1 MATHWKKML
10 VVGVLLLIGVLSQ
23 NAYATEKDIIL
34 DDGQVVHKVDDFDR
48 YTDEEYLEQRELAL
62 RAGYSEETFIAEMN
76 FPDTSVDDFTMEN
89 PFYILNSLSVSGVI
103 SVRQN
108 IVTEAYRHIGK
119 PYVWGGKGPNSFDC
133 SGLVR
138 YVFLQVTGVNIG
150 DYTVPQESS
159 GKQISVSE
167 AQAGD
172 LYFWGARG
180 STTHVAIATGS
191 GSYINAANPTE
202 GVKVGSITSGTYPS
216 FAVRVLSTEQPSS
229 SGQKSNEQYMYR
241 MFNYRMS
248 QHHYASSLGEANS
261 LVNQCW
267 YYEHGGWAAPTTG
280 SNVYRLYNPN
290 NSNHFYTTNSA
301 EKDNLV
307 RAGWRYEGV
316 SLHSGGSL
324 PIYRVYNPNARGNA
338 ETHLFTPNGNEKNSL
353 VRAGWRDEG
362 VAFYG
367 IRVI

>member
-1 MATHWKKML
+1 MTIRWRKL
-10 VVGVLLLIGVLSQ
+10 FVVGMLLFIGTLSQ
-23 NAYATEKDIIL
+23 NVFATEKDIVTEQ
-34 DDGQVVHKVDDFDR
+34 GQTIHKVDMYDR

-62 RAGYSEETFIAEMN
+62 QAGYSEETFIAEMN
-76 FPDTSVDDFTMEN
+76 FPDTSDGISTTFDS
-89 PFYILNSLSVSGVI
+89 FYALNSLSSSGVI

-108 IVTEAYRHIGK
+108 IVNEAYRHIGK

-159 GKQISVSE
+159 GQQINVSE
-167 AQAGD
+167 AQPGD

-180 STTHVAIATGS
+180 STTHVAIAIGN
-191 GSYINAANPTE
+191 GQYINAPRPGEN
-202 GVKVGSITSGTYPS
+202 VKVASLSTQFMPS

-229 SGQKSNEQYMYR
+229 SGQMSNEQYIYR
-241 MFNYRMS
+241 MFNYRSS

-280 SNVYRLYNPN
+280 TNIYRLYNPN

-307 RAGWRYEGV
+307 RVGWQYEGIA
-316 SLHSGGSL
+316 LHSGGSL
-324 PIYRVYNPNARGNA
+324 PIYRLYNPNARGNA
-338 ETHLFTPNGNEKNSL
+338 ETHIFTPNGNEKNAL
-353 VRAGWRDEG
+353 VSIGWRNEG